1 MYRYQDIN
9 TVHLEITQK
18 CQAACPMCDR
28 NMNGGADNPHITN
41 AELSIQD
48 CKRIFKPE
56 FISQLKT
63 MFMCGNLGDPIVAK
77 DTLEVFKYFRQ
88 HNPNMWLSM
97 NTNAGAKST
106 QWWEE
111 LAYVFGRMGAV
122 IFSVDGLRDTNHLY
136 RQNVNWDN
144 VERLSLIHI

>member
-48 CKRIFKPE
+48 CKD
-56 FISQLKT
+56 L
-63 MFMCGNLGDPIVAK
+63 VACQQN
-77 DTLEVFKYFRQ
+77 DFCTYTGL
-88 HNPNMWLSM
+88 
-97 NTNAGAKST
+97 
-106 QWWEE
+106 
-111 LAYVFGRMGAV
+111 LA
-122 IFSVDGLRDTNHLY
+122 
-136 RQNVNWDN
+136 
-144 VERLSLIHI
+144 